1 MKISKNWLKQYI
13 DISLTNT
20 QLVDKLTD
28 LGLEC
33 NILSNFNYDNI
44 IVGFVERCY
53 KHPNADRLNVCEVKV
68 DDTNNLLTIV
78 CGAPNI
84 KKGIFVPV
92 AMVGSKIGDFKIK
105 TTTIRD
111 VVSNGMICSGKEL
124 GINNNH
130 DGIMELTPNS
140 LVGDSIIS
148 NLGIKSDVIFDFD
161 LTPNRGDC
169 FSHLGIAREIAILEN
184 SGEVFFLTSSGL
196 CSYRGN
202 STKSNDMFNN
212 VVVFPNPVRQGYLGD
227 IAISGLKDNTN
238 VKITDIAGNLVAETY
253 SVGGTAIWDGKSFKG
268 ERVATGVYLFL
279 CIDSEFEESVVKKIL
294 IYN

>member
-33 NILSNFNYDNI
+33 NILSNSNYDNI

-130 DGIMELTPNS
+130 DGIMELAPNS

-148 NLGIKSDVIFDFD
+148 NLGIKSEQVIQ
-161 LTPNRGDC
+161 
-169 FSHLGIAREIAILEN
+169 IL
-184 SGEVFFLTSSGL
+184 
-196 CSYRGN
+196 Y
-202 STKSNDMFNN
+202 
-212 VVVFPNPVRQGYLGD
+212 
-227 IAISGLKDNTN
+227 
-238 VKITDIAGNLVAETY
+238 
-253 SVGGTAIWDGKSFKG
+253 
-268 ERVATGVYLFL
+268 
-279 CIDSEFEESVVKKIL
+279 L
-294 IYN
+294 IYNEIITVELS